1 MTSQHF
7 EQRVGVYVDV
17 QNMYYSAKNLY
28 NAKVNFSNILKA
40 AVGKR
45 RLVRANAY
53 VVKADIEEQDKFFN
67 ALKQMGFEVHSKD
80 LQTFLGG
87 AKKGDWDVG
96 IAMDMIEQ
104 APKLDTVIL
113 VSGDGDFQPL
123 LQHLRRAVGC
133 RVEVAAFGK
142 STSKKLGEEADS
154 FLDLDNRR
162 FLIMPVRRAPATPA
176 RTSSSAAKK

>member
-1 MTSQHF
+1 MTAQHF
-7 EQRVGVYVDV
+7 EQRVGIFVDV

-28 NAKVNFSNILKA
+28 RSKVNFANILKA
-40 AVGKR
+40 AVGRR
-45 RLVRANAY
+45 RLVRAVAY
-53 VVKADIEEQDKFFN
+53 VIKADIEEQDKFFK
-67 ALKQMGFEVHSKD
+67 ALELIGFEVRSKD
-80 LQTFLGG
+80 LQTFFGG

-96 IAMDMIEQ
+96 IAMDAIEQ

-123 LQHLRRAVGC
+123 LQHLKHAVGC

-142 STSKKLGEEADS
+142 STAKKLIEEADS

-162 FLIMPVRRAPATPA
+162 FLITPVRRS
-176 RTSSSAAKK
+176 TSTKTSP

>member
-28 NAKVNFSNILKA
+28 NAKVNFAAILKA
-40 AVGKR
+40 CVGKR

-53 VVKADIEEQDKFFN
+53 VIKADIEEQDKFFN
-67 ALKQMGFEVHSKD
+67 VLKEIGFEVRSKD
-80 LQTFLGG
+80 LQVFFGG

-104 APKLDTVIL
+104 GPKLDAMVL
-113 VSGDGDFQPL
+113 VSGDGDFVPV
-123 LQHLRRAVGC
+123 LQHLRRAIGC
-133 RVEVAAFGK
+133 RVEAAAFGK
-142 STSKKLGEEADS
+142 STSRKLIEEADS

-162 FLIMPVRRAPATPA
+162 FLIMPAGKPVSFSPP
-176 RTSSSAAKK
+176 SPPVLGKE